1 MKNRRTP
8 LIGVR
13 CLSFVLEEIVQD
25 ENKENKQELPGSEQ
39 GTVLDESMLVF
50 AEESVDALVLQ
61 ARLALAEEK
70 SAELQD
76 AYLRAKAE
84 VENVRRRAQE
94 DVLKAHKFAI
104 ESFAEGLLSVKDSL
118 EMSLNVSSPSVESIR
133 EGVELTLRQLSH
145 VFEKNRLTAVLPA
158 RGDKLDPMLHQ
169 ALSTVPSDLPPN
181 TVVEVLQKGY
191 MLADRLIRPAIVIVA
206 AGK

>member
-1 MKNRRTP
+1 MAKC
-8 LIGVR
+8 

-25 ENKENKQELPGSEQ
+25 ENMMNEQKPSDDEQ
-39 GTVLDESMLVF
+39 GFTLNESTLPFSGENDAF
-50 AEESVDALVLQ
+50 ALS

-84 VENVRRRAQE
+84 VENMRRRSQE
-94 DVLKAHKFAI
+94 EVAKAHKFAI
-104 ESFAEGLLSVKDSL
+104 EGFAEALLSVKDSL
-118 EMSLNVSSPSVESIR
+118 EMCLMVESPSVASIQ
-133 EGVELTLRQLSH
+133 EGVELTLRQLTQ

-158 RGDKLDPMLHQ
+158 RGDRLDPMLHQ
-169 ALSTVPSDLPPN
+169 ALSMVESDQPPN

-191 MLADRLIRPAIVIVA
+191 MLADRLIRPAIVVVA
-206 AGK
+206 AAR